1 MGQLL
6 KQHEEFI
13 RYALFGIA
21 AVAADVLV
29 YALTVGQLG
38 VRFANALSW
47 LAALVTAFITN
58 KYWVFHRGEDSPA
71 QFFREFFEFTATRL
85 GALFIQVWGTDA
97 LVRKGFQRSL
107 WGIHGGAAKL
117 LTTMIVI
124 TLNYFFSKF
133 LVFRPN
139 EVQS

>member
-29 YALTVGQLG
+29 YALTVGQMG
-38 VRFANALSW
+38 VRLANALSW
-47 LAALVTAFITN
+47 FTALVAAFITN
-58 KYWVFHRGEDSPA
+58 KYWVFYRGHEGPA
-71 QFFREFFEFTATRL
+71 QFFREFFEFTAARL
-85 GALFIQVWGTDA
+85 AGLLVQVWGTDA
-97 LVRKGFQRSL
+97 LVRKGCQRPL
-107 WGIHGGAAKL
+107 WGIQGGAAKL
-117 LTTMIVI
+117 LTTVIVI
-124 TLNYFFSKF
+124 ALNYFFSKF
-133 LVFRPN
+133 LVFRPR

>member
-6 KQHEEFI
+6 KRHEEFI

-38 VRFANALSW
+38 VRLANALSW
-47 LAALVTAFITN
+47 FAALVTAFITN
-58 KYWVFHRGEDSPA
+58 KYWVFHRGHEGPA
-71 QFFREFFEFTATRL
+71 QFFREFFEFTAARL
-85 GALFIQVWGTDA
+85 AGLLVQVWGTDA
-97 LVRKGFQRSL
+97 LVRKGLHRPI
-107 WGIHGGAAKL
+107 WGIQGGAAKL

-124 TLNYFFSKF
+124 ALNYFFSKF
-133 LVFRPN
+133 LVFRPM